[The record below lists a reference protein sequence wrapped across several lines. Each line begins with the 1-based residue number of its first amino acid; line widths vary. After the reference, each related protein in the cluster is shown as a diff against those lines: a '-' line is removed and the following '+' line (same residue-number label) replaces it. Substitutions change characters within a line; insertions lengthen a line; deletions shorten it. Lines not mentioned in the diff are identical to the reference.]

1 MSLPILL
8 KQAQQSYA
16 RFWTA
21 RPPREQTILTAGAAV
36 VVLALVHLILVEP
49 ALTGREKLN
58 RDLPTLRQQAAELQ
72 ALSKQVAALSSKAAA
87 PLPAISRETV
97 EAALA
102 RSGLTPQ
109 SVTLS
114 GDVVQVKLSS
124 ASFSGLLRW
133 LEEMQTVTLLAV
145 VDANIVALS
154 QPDKVEAVVSLRQPG
169 RE

>member
-1 MSLPILL
+1 MNLPNLL

-21 RPPREQTILTAGAAV
+21 RAPREQKILTACAAV

-49 ALTGREKLN
+49 ALSGREKLN
-58 RDLPTLRQQAAELQ
+58 RELPTLRQQVAELQ
-72 ALSKQVAALSSKAAA
+72 ALSKQAAALSSKAAT
-87 PLPAISRETV
+87 PLPAISREGV

-102 RSGLTPQ
+102 RSGLTQQ
-109 SVTLS
+109 SVSLS

-124 ASFSGLLRW
+124 VSFSGLLHW

-145 VDANIVALS
+145 ADANIVALP
-154 QPDKVEAVVSLRQPG
+154 QPDRVDAVVSLRQPG